1 VYRGR
6 LKSGEVVAVKRAK
19 AERRQDMRK
28 FKKEVMLLS
37 RARHKHL
44 VQLLGYCREEQ
55 EQLLVYE
62 FIGGGTLSHNLNA
75 PWRARQNKP
84 PLNWTERLLVAAGTA
99 RALAYLHDDVS
110 MPFIHRDVKP
120 GNILLDRHVVAK
132 LADFGTSRAVDT
144 SSYSATIQG
153 TAVQDLLDK
162 KGLAGIVDQSMGIY
176 AEKEVTSVLTLAFK
190 CTDIKNPAA
199 RPSMNRVS
207 ALATQTIARLRSL
220 GFRTFAS
227 ALEKTDVLS
236 ALPSTVAR
244 PGGFSLLVP
253 SDRAF
258 LNLPQAVQKLL
269 RGPDAKAVLKNLIL
283 YHIFQPRI
291 NFNYFLKLRGRRVKT
306 LLRDQTLTV
315 GFGRSGFP
323 AAPTVAGGESLWFA
337 PSDGGK
343 RVADSS
349 SARPAGGG
357 SAGTVVIVK
366 DVAYNG
372 LAICQAVSVVLVPP
386 LDLLSPP
393 NASPSAT
400 TTTTTATK
408 SKNAPPVSKTKSPAN
423 GGSGGKIR
431 PPPLKKNVVES
442 ASAFGS
448 RIAAA
453 AGAGKRG
460 NAAPVAVPSPVIR
473 PSSITLTPQ
482 QQVLYWLS
490 RHGLGRTAAN
500 LAQSGVLDLATAD
513 NPVTV
518 LAPTQL
524 AYRFL
529 PWTVRQLFFTA
540 RGEQVL
546 PRLMKYH
553 VITERLTVKQLR
565 SAGNNKYPTL
575 LDEHPVDTKVG
586 STFVRFSP
594 EPPDYAAATIIPGS
608 SFSNGIATVHVSS
621 SVLIPPYD
629 LLSIP
634 DPPTPAPVPPPLGP
648 APGPGPAPAAA
659 GTQALDM
666 VGDLEAE
673 GGAFWA
679 EAKLRASAP
688 TLPPARPLPTP
699 ISPLPPPPPPPTG
712 GFVPKRQLISFDDS
726 RGEPYSA
733 APPPMAEPY
742 STAPPHMAV
751 DLAQEGEGEVEGEGE
766 GEGEAD
772 EVDEVREAALE
783 TAAGSEGREVYG
795 EPGSESGASSDAASG
810 ASSGASSGAR
820 RVLPELSLSARQQTI
835 DELAKRGLTVLAKNL
850 AATRILDSLSGPAT
864 LLAPTNLAFWTLPLP
879 IKALLMGPKADLVL
893 RNLVAYHILPRGRVS
908 SKQFE
913 AGIEAAGIEGYEI
926 FDTLLEGRS
935 VKAEHVG
942 KALAFSPLPMVPLLS
957 RVARVV
963 ASDINTVADA
973 AANEVASSRD
983 DAASGDAGSG
993 DAASGDG
1000 ITIHVIN
1007 RVLIPPVKVLLAPF
1021 DSPSS
1026 SSSSSSAASA
1036 SSSPA
1041 GVATAAAVNPFSAAY
1056 AASAQSM
1063 VLPMVVTSP
1072 SDPPPPP
1079 PSPPPPAADDTIMS
1093 RLRLFGCTKTAD
1105 MIVRSGFIALLTTA
1119 TSPNVTFFAP
1129 TDDAH
1134 TRIPAPVKQLI
1145 TDNGAAAETLLLS
1158 YQGVFGIQTYA
1169 ELTNKSTGSLPT
1181 LLTDMSVTLTK
1192 TRCPYFK
1199 RFYREPGSE

>member
-1 VYRGR
+1 
-6 LKSGEVVAVKRAK
+6 EFP
-19 AERRQDMRK
+19 RR
-28 FKKEVMLLS
+28 
-37 RARHKHL
+37 
-44 VQLLGYCREEQ
+44 
-55 EQLLVYE
+55 
-62 FIGGGTLSHNLNA
+62 TLSA
-75 PWRARQNKP
+75 
-84 PLNWTERLLVAAGTA
+84 
-99 RALAYLHDDVS
+99 
-110 MPFIHRDVKP
+110 
-120 GNILLDRHVVAK
+120 
-132 LADFGTSRAVDT
+132 TSA
-144 SSYSATIQG
+144 SPSAS
-153 TAVQDLLDK
+153 AS
-162 KGLAGIVDQSMGIY
+162 ASPDQ
-176 AEKEVTSVLTLAFK
+176 
-190 CTDIKNPAA
+190 
-199 RPSMNRVS
+199 S

-269 RGPDAKAVLKNLIL
+269 RGPDAKAVLKHLIL

-393 NASPSAT
+393 NSSPSAT
-400 TTTTTATK
+400 TTTTTTTATK
-408 SKNAPPVSKTKSPAN
+408 AKNAPPVSKTKSPAN

-742 STAPPHMAV
+742 STAPHHMAV
-751 DLAQEGEGEVEGEGE
+751 DLAQE
-766 GEGEAD
+766 AD
-772 EVDEVREAALE
+772 EVDEIREAALE

-795 EPGSESGASSDAASG
+795 EPGSESGASSDAA
-810 ASSGASSGAR
+810 SGASSGAR

-850 AATRILDSLSGPAT
+850 AATRILDSLSGSAT

-973 AANEVASSRD
+973 AANEAASSRD
-983 DAASGDAGSG
+983 DAASG

-1021 DSPSS
+1021 DSPSSS

-1063 VLPMVVTSP
+1063 VLPMAVTSP

-1079 PSPPPPAADDTIMS
+1079 PSPPPPSADDTIMS

-1199 RFYREPGSE
+1199 RFYREPGCKEEVSLFSEPPMSYPAVKIVRPNIIYIQEPRNITSSGQNITIIVQTLVHISSDFFIPDMALLVPGAVPPAPPPDSPPPPPPVPPPPPSPAE